1 MNIVDIMKSALER
14 IAGIEMFHSLD
25 VSMWNNLPL
34 FSKICFVSAVLG
46 LVLYTGLVIRG
57 RLVGGDKKENSE

>member
-1 MNIVDIMKSALER
+1 VHDFFNVPAWE
-14 IAGIEMFHSLD
+14 
-25 VSMWNNLPL
+25 NLPL